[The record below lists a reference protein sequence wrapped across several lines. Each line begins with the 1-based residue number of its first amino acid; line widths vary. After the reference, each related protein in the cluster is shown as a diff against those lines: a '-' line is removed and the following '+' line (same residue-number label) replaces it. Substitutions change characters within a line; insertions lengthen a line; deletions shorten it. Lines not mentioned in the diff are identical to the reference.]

1 MTITDWFVVIFTSL
15 FSLAWCGFYITAYL
29 NFRNIPVFEKLHT
42 PSIELY
48 PKISVIITACNEAAT
63 IQQVVNALLIQD
75 YPELELVVIND
86 RSTDN
91 TGDLI
96 DELARKDDRIKIVH
110 ITGLPEKW
118 LGKVHALHTGV
129 QHARGDWLLFTD
141 ADVYFEAGLLRKAIE
156 YSIQENCDHLTL
168 LPRVDTKHFW
178 QEVALAAFRLMFM
191 NSAKISELNKEN
203 SKAFVGVGA
212 FNLVKKSILEKSN
225 GMEWLRM
232 EVIDDMGLGLMV
244 RNMGGKTRLAFA
256 AKHLNLVWYES
267 LTAMFSGLEKNAFGP
282 GTGYKYTKL
291 VALVL
296 FLWAFSIAPL
306 VALLYTG
313 VANLWILGVID
324 YVLML
329 FTLLLSAYRFE
340 LKFFPSIFVSIGMVI
355 FSFMMIHAAIQCKKQ
370 GGIRWRGTLYPVE
383 DLIEGQ
389 RVKF

>member
-48 PKISVIITACNEAAT
+48 PKISVLITACNEAAT
-63 IQQVVNALLIQD
+63 IQQVVNALLMQD

-96 DELARKDDRIKIVH
+96 DELARKDARIKVVH
-110 ITGLPEKW
+110 ITVLPEKW
-118 LGKVHALHTGV
+118 LGKVHALHTGI
-129 QHARGDWLLFTD
+129 QHANGDWLLFTD

-156 YSIQENCDHLTL
+156 YSAKENCDHLAL
-168 LPRVDTKHFW
+168 LPRVDTNNFW
-178 QEVALAAFRLMFM
+178 QEVAMAAFRLMFM
-191 NSAKISELNKEN
+191 NSAKITELNKED

-212 FNLVKKSILEKSN
+212 FNLVKKSILDKSN

-267 LTAMFSGLEKNAFGP
+267 LTAMFKGLEKNAFGP

-291 VALVL
+291 VVLVL
-296 FLWAFSIAPL
+296 FLWTFSIVPL

-313 VANLWILGVID
+313 VANLWVLGIID

-329 FTLLLSAYRFE
+329 FTLFLSAQRFE

-355 FSFMMIHAAIQCKKQ
+355 FSFMMIHAALQCKKQ